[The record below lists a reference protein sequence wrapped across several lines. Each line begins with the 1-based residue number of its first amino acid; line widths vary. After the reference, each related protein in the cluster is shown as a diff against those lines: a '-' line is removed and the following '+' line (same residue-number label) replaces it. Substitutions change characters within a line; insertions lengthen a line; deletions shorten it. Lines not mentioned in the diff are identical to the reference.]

1 MNNLE
6 NNIML
11 KHKNIILLIL
21 MLLAVLSRLVPHP
34 VNFTPIGAL
43 GLFAGA
49 YIIDKKVWLLPVC
62 ALLLSDFFMGFY
74 EPIAMLFV
82 YLGFALSTFVGRL
95 LIFKERTFLRLGGAA
110 LSSATLFFILSNFGT
125 WLSGALYPMSLAG
138 LTECFIMAIPFYPNT
153 LLGDL
158 FYVSVLFGL
167 FEGSQAWMQK
177 RNITQ
182 PC

>member
-1 MNNLE
+1 MNNM
-6 NNIML
+6 ML
-11 KHKNIILLIL
+11 KHKNTILL
-21 MLLAVLSRLVPHP
+21 LLVFFAVLSRLIPHP

-49 YIIDKKVWLLPVC
+49 YIIDKRVWLLPVC

-74 EPIAMLFV
+74 EPIVMLFV
-82 YLGFALSTFVGRL
+82 YLGFALSTFIGRI

-110 LSSATLFFILSNFGT
+110 LFSATLFFILSNFGT
-125 WLSGALYPMSLAG
+125 WLSGVLYPMSLAG

-158 FYVSVLFGL
+158 FYVLVLFGL
-167 FEGSQAWMQK
+167 FEGMQAWMQK

-182 PC
+182 AA